1 MLVLKNSCIPEKR
14 DYDNTNLLPSN
25 VKVQWNKMFSENLMR
40 YKFKID
46 KGH

>member
-1 MLVLKNSCIPEKR
+1 MLGLKSSCIPE
-14 DYDNTNLLPSN
+14 TVSLLPLN